1 MCDYLEKNLVN
12 LYEED
17 SIYDKF
23 FLDVSPCNNHIVTG
37 GYNKSGH
44 IIDITAT
51 GNNTLEAK
59 FEFKRGKQGGKVRKY
74 TGNKKLPALEAQ
86 GSIDFKKKVMN
97 GCWNPKENTVALA
110 FINCIFMYS
119 EKV

>member
-23 FLDVSPCNNHIVTG
+23 FLDVSPCNNYLLTG

-44 IIDITAT
+44 VIDLNFTH
-51 GNNTLEAK
+51 NNSLEAR
-59 FEFKRGKQGGKVRKY
+59 FEMKRGKQAGKLRKY
-74 TGNKKLPALEAQ
+74 GPSKKLGPLE
-86 GSIDFKKKVMN
+86 G
-97 GCWNPKENTVALA
+97 
-110 FINCIFMYS
+110 
-119 EKV
+119 